1 MDWMVL
7 KAQIAEEKGGMRE
20 RGLVSPFPRRR
31 FPASAITPF
40 TASRRPLL
48 HGVQIFSFSPN
59 PPIARRP
66 GRQTAKAI
74 AICCRNGEG
83 VRRKEERGGARVW
96 KRKLFRL
103 YCRRLGKG
111 GGENGAV
118 LIGRKKQKEKG
129 GRKDGEIQEQDS
141 PKSSMVSLIAKH

>member
-1 MDWMVL
+1 M
-7 KAQIAEEKGGMRE
+7 
-20 RGLVSPFPRRR
+20 
-31 FPASAITPF
+31 
-40 TASRRPLL
+40 
-48 HGVQIFSFSPN
+48 
-59 PPIARRP
+59 
-66 GRQTAKAI
+66 
-74 AICCRNGEG
+74 
-83 VRRKEERGGARVW
+83 W

-118 LIGRKKQKEKG
+118 LIGRKEQKEKG